1 MTTSTITS
9 VTLPKQADTFV
20 SLGKTIADTSKKHY
34 GALVKFSALLVE
46 TFGADWHA
54 VKASDPTPNGVKLRE
69 VKDKLY
75 AQLKAAQH
83 SNPAKVWA
91 DLREYAVRQNA
102 IAAVSGAGAEQSEQD
117 GGGEGGEGGKSET
130 SEKTLEQKIAGKLAE
145 IRKMIAKQ
153 DIKSALVKKCDQSIL
168 RAMMALEPTEAKE
181 EKKAA

>member
-20 SLGKTIADTSKKHY
+20 SLGKTIADTHKKHY

-46 TFGADWHA
+46 TFGADWHSVA
-54 VKASDPTPNGVKLRE
+54 ASDPTPNGVKLRE

-75 AQLKAAQH
+75 AQLKAGNH
-83 SNPAKVWA
+83 SNPAKVWL
-91 DLREYAVRQNA
+91 DLRGYAVRQNA

-117 GGGEGGEGGKSET
+117 GVAPEATPTPT

-168 RAMMALEPTEAKE
+168 RAMMALEPAQVEEAK
-181 EKKAA
+181 AA

>member
-1 MTTSTITS
+1 MTTSTINS

-20 SLGKTIADTSKKHY
+20 SLGKTIADTHKKHY

-46 TFGADWHA
+46 KFGADWHSVA
-54 VKASDPTPNGVKLRE
+54 ASDPTPNGVALRE

-75 AQLKAAQH
+75 AQLKAGNH
-83 SNPAKVWA
+83 TNPAKVWL
-91 DLREYAVRQNA
+91 DLRGYAVRA
-102 IAAVSGAGAEQSEQD
+102 STPAAVSGAGAEQSEQD
-117 GGGEGGEGGKSET
+117 GVAPSATPT

-168 RAMMALEPTEAKE
+168 RDMMALEPAQVEEAK
-181 EKKAA
+181 AA